1 MSPSDTSPEAAR
13 VLAAAYRR
21 ITPGQKWLRLGALYD
36 EARLLHEAGVRQR
49 NPRATPREVQELW
62 MLKILGVTFPSQARG
77 PVMGEDR
84 QADQTANLK
93 EPRKFLK
100 ILESLKIPYA
110 VGGSMASSVHGH
122 DRYTRDVGITV
133 EPFPGK
139 EEQLAGS
146 FGPDYYV
153 SLPAIRDAVRTRT
166 SFNIIDTRI
175 AFKIDVFVRKD
186 EPFEQSAMSR
196 AFPIS
201 LPDKADESI
210 VFHSPEDT
218 VLFKLRWYRLGGETS
233 DRQWS
238 DILGVLQTQAG
249 RLEDG
254 YLDHWAVDLGVKD
267 LLDRARGELPT

>member
-1 MSPSDTSPEAAR
+1 ME
-13 VLAAAYRR
+13 
-21 ITPGQKWLRLGALYD
+21 
-36 EARLLHEAGVRQR
+36 E
-49 NPRATPREVQELW
+49 N
-62 MLKILGVTFPSQARG
+62 SQ
-77 PVMGEDR
+77 DD
-84 QADQTANLK
+84 QAANLK
-93 EPRKFLK
+93 ATRKFLK
-100 ILESLKIPYA
+100 ILESLHIPYA

-122 DRYTRDVGITV
+122 DRYTRDADITV

-139 EEQLAGS
+139 EEQLASS

-153 SLPAIRDAVRTRT
+153 SLPAIQDAVRTRT

-201 LPDKADESI
+201 LPDKADEPI

-218 VLFKLRWYRLGGETS
+218 ILFKLRWYRLGGETS

-238 DILGVLQTQAG
+238 DILGVMQMQAE
-249 RLEDG
+249 RLEDS
-254 YLDHWAVDLGVKD
+254 YLDHWAIDLGVKD
-267 LLDRARGELPT
+267 LLDRARGELPS